1 MNILVNHQNYRNVP
15 KRAVI
20 LCSHKDLHILG
31 IIQTYFIHTIFKWQ
45 FLTAISF
52 PNIRYVYIRY
62 SFHGQSLNPEP
73 YL

>member
-31 IIQTYFIHTIFKWQ
+31 NIQTYFIHTIFKWQ
-45 FLTAISF
+45 FLKQL
-52 PNIRYVYIRY
+52 
-62 SFHGQSLNPEP
+62 FHFQIFVMFILDTVFMAKA
-73 YL
+73 